1 MASDTNKK
9 ERDKALLDEAFETL
23 EEDAPDRV
31 ARIIR
36 WFRNPK
42 SRWIRLPLGILFI
55 LASFFWFLP
64 VVGIEFF
71 PIGLLLVAQD
81 VPFLRR
87 PAAKLMIWLEN
98 KWRALRGWWQR

>member
-1 MASDTNKK
+1 MAADNRKK

-36 WFRNPK
+36 WFRQPK
-42 SRWIRLPLGILFI
+42 SRWIRLPLGILFM
-55 LASFFWFLP
+55 LAGLLWFLP
-64 VVGIEFF
+64 VFGIEFF
-71 PIGLLLVAQD
+71 PIGLLLVAED

-98 KWRALRGWWQR
+98 KWRALRKRWKR